1 MSSSAASGAQHPSLP
16 PPSPWDGPVRRLPP
30 PVGWGVG
37 GFGEMAPSLPVG
49 WLGGGGGPVQ
59 HNAASVQHNAFPA
72 TYYRPVQHKAAPV
85 YHAA

>member
-16 PPSPWDGPVRRLPP
+16 PPPHGMGLSAASPPLWGG
-30 PVGWGVG
+30 GWEALGRWP
-37 GFGEMAPSLPVG
+37 PSLPVG